1 MPVTYRPM
9 RDEDIPAVHGVML
22 AAFGDL
28 ERRLGEEYEGAQ
40 PQLAQTTIRFRRTLA
55 TDPGGSWVAERDG
68 RVAGT
73 AVGILRDGVWGLS
86 MFIVDPAAQGAG
98 MGREL
103 LARALEYGAAARG
116 RIILASRDRRAIGAY
131 ARLGL
136 DLHPSVMASGR
147 PHGVEAPADVRDGGP
162 ADLAMTVAIDLAV
175 RGAAHGEDLL
185 AMLAGGSRLL
195 VLPERAYAVALG
207 GQVRLLAATDEAA
220 ASAVL
225 RAVLARAQAAGEKA
239 MVEWI
244 TARQGW
250 AVRTCLEAGLEL
262 STNAGPLF
270 TGGEL
275 GPLTPYLPNGAYL

>member
-1 MPVTYRPM
+1 MPVTYRTM
-9 RDEDIPAVHGVML
+9 RDEDIPAVHDTMV
-22 AAFGDL
+22 AAFADL

-40 PQLAQTTIRFRRTLA
+40 PRLAQSTIRFRRTLA
-55 TDPGGSWVAERDG
+55 TDPGGCWVAERDG
-68 RVAGT
+68 RVLGA

-86 MFIVDPAAQGAG
+86 MFIVAPAAQGAG
-98 MGREL
+98 VGREL
-103 LARALEYGAAARG
+103 LARAVEYGAAARG
-116 RIILASRDRRAIGAY
+116 RIILASRDPRAIAAY

-136 DLHPSVMASGR
+136 DLHPSVMAGGR

-162 ADLAMTVAIDLAV
+162 ADLPLTERIDRAV

-195 VLPERAYAVALG
+195 VLPERGYAVALG

-225 RAVLARAQAAGEKA
+225 RAVFARAQQAGEKA

-244 TARQGW
+244 SARQGW
-250 AVRTCLEAGLEL
+250 AVPTCLEAGLEL
-262 STNAGPLF
+262 STSAGPLF

-275 GPLTPYLPNGAYL
+275 GPFAPYLPNGAYL